1 MLRIGFMP
9 QDVTGGSREGQGS
22 GPPVGHSALLRD
34 GVTPHAEA
42 HTHDGAGDE
51 DEEDHRRTDQ
61 EVQEGVEEG
70 ASAKDRR
77 GRSLCASARRQLGAG
92 PGWGE
97 GAMQGHQGTLASP
110 ALSPSLSPAQSP
122 MPASQ
127 WPGVAALASTAF
139 HKMQNQD
146 PNPFGFGDPSPLG
159 PAPLQ
164 ATPLLSGPE
173 ALCPHGHPHWLPG
186 AAV

>member
-9 QDVTGGSREGQGS
+9 QDITGGSREGQGS

-51 DEEDHRRTDQ
+51 DEEDHRRADQ

-77 GRSLCASARRQLGAG
+77 GKSLCASARRQLGAG

-97 GAMQGHQGTLASP
+97 GAMQGHQGTRLSLAV
-110 ALSPSLSPAQSP
+110 AHHKVPSQPPNGLEWEHLPT
-122 MPASQ
+122 
-127 WPGVAALASTAF
+127 WPSKRGRTKIQTHYGLEI
-139 HKMQNQD
+139 
-146 PNPFGFGDPSPLG
+146 
-159 PAPLQ
+159 Q
-164 ATPLLSGPE
+164 A
-173 ALCPHGHPHWLPG
+173 H
-186 AAV
+186 

>member
-1 MLRIGFMP
+1 MCTGGSPGQVEQNLVLRIGFMP
-9 QDVTGGSREGQGS
+9 QDITGGSREGQGS

-51 DEEDHRRTDQ
+51 DEEDHRRADQ

-77 GRSLCASARRQLGAG
+77 GKSLCASARRQLGAG

-110 ALSPSLSPAQSP
+110 SLSPTTKSHPSLPTAWSGSTCQHGLPKEAEPRSKPIMVWRSKPIRTSTSPGHSPAQRP
-122 MPASQ
+122 
-127 WPGVAALASTAF
+127 
-139 HKMQNQD
+139 
-146 PNPFGFGDPSPLG
+146 
-159 PAPLQ
+159 
-164 ATPLLSGPE
+164 
-173 ALCPHGHPHWLPG
+173 
-186 AAV
+186 